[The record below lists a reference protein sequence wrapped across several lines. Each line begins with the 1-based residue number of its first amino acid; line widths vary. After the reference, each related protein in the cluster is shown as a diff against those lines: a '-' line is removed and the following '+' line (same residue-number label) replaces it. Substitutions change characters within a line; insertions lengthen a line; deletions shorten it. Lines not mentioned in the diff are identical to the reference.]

1 MGKIGFQVV
10 RNSLVIP
17 TICRAAWRQ
26 NTAAV
31 MAGLMAIGAGIG
43 KITIRIPPPTLNA
56 DDDPSVVAV
65 TRRDDGCEIAAMDCT
80 FRPHV
85 ISFLRVNHGHQLEVS
100 PAFEQ
105 LIWSDAGH

>member
-1 MGKIGFQVV
+1 M
-10 RNSLVIP
+10 P
-17 TICRAAWRQ
+17 CRLEPGQSAA
-26 NTAAV
+26 TAR
-31 MAGLMAIGAGIG
+31 LMAIGAGIG
-43 KITIRIPPPTLNA
+43 KITIRILPLTLNA

-80 FRPHV
+80 FRRRA

-105 LIWSDAGH
+105 LIWSDAWH

>member
-26 NTAAV
+26 TTAAV
-31 MAGLMAIGAGIG
+31 TAELMAIGAGIG
-43 KITIRIPPPTLNA
+43 KITTRILPLTLNA
-56 DDDPSVVAV
+56 DDDPSGVAV

-80 FRPHV
+80 FRSHA
-85 ISFLRVNHGHQLEVS
+85 ISFFAR
-100 PAFEQ
+100 
-105 LIWSDAGH
+105 

>member
-1 MGKIGFQVV
+1 
-10 RNSLVIP
+10 
-17 TICRAAWRQ
+17 
-26 NTAAV
+26 

-43 KITIRIPPPTLNA
+43 KITIRILPLTLNA

-80 FRPHV
+80 FRSHA